1 MVESPDKKWS
11 TGERNHKPLQHSC
24 LENPMNSM
32 KRQKDTTLKGKAELT
47 ALMRALQLAENK
59 KLNIFTDSKFGF
71 HVLPAHVQF
80 SSLVQ
85 LCPTL

>member
-1 MVESPDKKWS
+1 MVESSDKMWS
-11 TGERNHKPLQHSC
+11 TGEGNGKQLHYFC
-24 LENPMNSM
+24 LENHMNSM